1 MRLCYHSYPGHR
13 RGLSLMTTARRK
25 GFGCHGRTGDHVA
38 AAAGVGGAVAIAA
51 VAESRGALVSGFLL
65 HAAALVLLAP
75 GGLLL
80 LCALSTL
87 LVGDVE
93 ARAAAFALYGFGSS
107 HCW

>member
-1 MRLCYHSYPGHR
+1 MLLLLLGLEVRLR
-13 RGLSLMTTARRK
+13 LLLLLSL
-25 GFGCHGRTGDHVA
+25 VA
-38 AAAGVGGAVAIAA
+38 H
-51 VAESRGALVSGFLL
+51 SCLGFLL